1 MNDVQPPAPRR
12 QTPRRLQTPR
22 IPSNVLYNRIVPI
35 AIGVLVIVLV
45 IVIGAVILGAGS
57 GY

>member
-1 MNDVQPPAPRR
+1 MNDVQPPAPRK
-12 QTPRRLQTPR
+12 QTPRV
-22 IPSNVLYNRIVPI
+22 PSNVLYNRIVPI
-35 AIGVLVIVLV
+35 AIGVMVIVLV